1 MLPVADYLYRSGKGV
16 FYPPKTTKGKK
27 KEGKCGEKG
36 KKCGKKKGKK
46 TKGGEK
52 KDRKKV
58 KGKSKAGKTERA
70 GKRRTENDKEQNEKK
85 HKFSPTT
92 SQAPGLLVCKKRTFP
107 KKRSLISGML
117 ILIISTGIIYPVRT
131 KQRLE
136 IENPAAFAS
145 DFS

>member
-1 MLPVADYLYRSGKGV
+1 MEGRKEWKKEEQKEGKGKWKKGKGRRSTKKAEKGEKRRKKTEKKKNSERSGKEE
-16 FYPPKTTKGKK
+16 
-27 KEGKCGEKG
+27 KEN
-36 KKCGKKKGKK
+36 
-46 TKGGEK
+46 
-52 KDRKKV
+52 RKRT
-58 KGKSKAGKTERA
+58 KSKME
-70 GKRRTENDKEQNEKK
+70 K

-92 SQAPGLLVCKKRTFP
+92 SQAPGFLVCKKRTFP

>member
-1 MLPVADYLYRSGKGV
+1 MSYVPWYVCSLNFIRIIPDRLSYNGEGV
-16 FYPPKTTKGKK
+16 FYTQRTRRKKIQGKK
-27 KEGKCGEKG
+27 KKGEEQSGKDG
-36 KKCGKKKGKK
+36 KSGK
-46 TKGGEK
+46 K
-52 KDRKKV
+52 KDRKRT
-58 KGKSKAGKTERA
+58 KSKME
-70 GKRRTENDKEQNEKK
+70 K

-92 SQAPGLLVCKKRTFP
+92 SQAPGFLVCKKRTFP

-117 ILIISTGIIYPVRT
+117 ILIISTGIIYPVR

>member
-46 TKGGEK
+46 TKGGKK

-70 GKRRTENDKEQNEKK
+70 GKRRTENGQRAKWKNIS
-85 HKFSPTT
+85 SPQP
-92 SQAPGLLVCKKRTFP
+92 QARRGGFGIQKTPGRKDGSVL
-107 KKRSLISGML
+107 
-117 ILIISTGIIYPVRT
+117 
-131 KQRLE
+131 
-136 IENPAAFAS
+136 A
-145 DFS
+145 

>member
-52 KDRKKV
+52 KDRKRT
-58 KGKSKAGKTERA
+58 KSKME
-70 GKRRTENDKEQNEKK
+70 K

-92 SQAPGLLVCKKRTFP
+92 SQAPGFLVCKKRTFP